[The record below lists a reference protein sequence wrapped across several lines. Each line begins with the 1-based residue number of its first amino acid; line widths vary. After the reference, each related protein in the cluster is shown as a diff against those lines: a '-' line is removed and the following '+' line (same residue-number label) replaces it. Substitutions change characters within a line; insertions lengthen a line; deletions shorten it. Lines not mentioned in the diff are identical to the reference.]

1 MSKVKRYNLP
11 NKEELKSLRELFL
24 EFQKV
29 WSLEK
34 VKNMTLEDYTST
46 LKDNQNRNDFTF
58 WIESKLGNLG
68 SIWGGSS
75 FKFGIY
81 KRNSNEDKN
90 SNSNHLYNDEY
101 GWYSKYGKDVNTAFQ
116 TIKANIINVIECS
129 KRNDLE
135 SIEKIDLGNAFKWKI
150 AFHYQNVDDIK
161 IVNIFATKVLEKI
174 YFDKFQGKKLEIYQI
189 HQSLLNDKKYTLEE
203 LIQNISV
210 PTWSKYASKMN
221 EEDLNELE
229 DDTNFITWIYKN
241 ARQDNGEL
249 YSSRS
254 KENESSKT
262 RTLKDIENYQSFE
275 ELIEYI
281 NSIDFNKI
289 KNDKPG
295 RDFKYTLRVY
305 SDYLNEKFY
314 KQNQSLSKEEQE
326 KRFELWLQIRS
337 RDGKNFKQVIKD
349 LKDEFFNTYKKD
361 LFSIFEL
368 RVLRDTIGEEEY
380 KNLINSEKTL
390 KDFARFLVKDYDS
403 SIENIFFNF
412 PKYIKDSHQL
422 IFYGAPGTGKS
433 YELNK
438 RAKDSFSENNIERVT
453 FHPSL
458 TYGAFVGSFKPYSKD
473 EKITYKYIAGVFIR
487 HLVKALKNENE
498 NYLLIIE
505 EINRANTA
513 AVFGDMFQLLDR
525 KDNGESEYEISISDE
540 LKEYLDKES
549 VNNLKNNKL
558 YLPNNFYIWATM
570 NNADQGVMP
579 LDTAFKRRWNFEY
592 MPLDADSEDKKLSEI
607 EEKWNELRKAI
618 NEKLLSLGI
627 NEDKLLGFYFL
638 NGKALENEEN
648 YLKALQNKVLM
659 YLYED
664 VLRHC
669 RVNVFGNL
677 AFANISQM
685 SLEDIEKLFVNKQNE
700 AE

>member
-11 NKEELKSLRELFL
+11 NKEELKTQRELFL

-34 VKNMTLEDYTST
+34 VKNMTLEDYTSI

-58 WIESKLGNLG
+58 WIESKLDNLG

-81 KRNSNEDKN
+81 KRNSNEDKGSNN
-90 SNSNHLYNDEY
+90 SYSYNDDY
-101 GWYSKYGKDVNTAFQ
+101 GWYTKYGEDIQTAFK
-116 TIKANIINVIECS
+116 TVKENIIKVIEYS
-129 KRNDLE
+129 MQNDLK

-150 AFHYQNVDDIK
+150 AFHYQNVDDVK

-174 YFDKFQGKKLEIYQI
+174 YFDKFQSKKLEIYQI
-189 HQSLLNDKKYTLEE
+189 HQSLLNDKKYTIEE

-210 PTWSKYASKMN
+210 PTWNKYTLEMN
-221 EEDLNELE
+221 EEELE
-229 DDTNFITWIYKN
+229 DNKLENF
-241 ARQDNGEL
+241 
-249 YSSRS
+249 
-254 KENESSKT
+254 
-262 RTLKDIENYQSFE
+262 
-275 ELIEYI
+275 
-281 NSIDFNKI
+281 
-289 KNDKPG
+289 ND
-295 RDFKYTLRVY
+295 L
-305 SDYLNEKFY
+305 DY
-314 KQNQSLSKEEQE
+314 
-326 KRFELWLQIRS
+326 
-337 RDGKNFKQVIKD
+337 
-349 LKDEFFNTYKKD
+349 
-361 LFSIFEL
+361 
-368 RVLRDTIGEEEY
+368 
-380 KNLINSEKTL
+380 
-390 KDFARFLVKDYDS
+390 
-403 SIENIFFNF
+403 
-412 PKYIKDSHQL
+412 PCQL
-422 IFYGAPGTGKS
+422 IFYGAPETGKS

-438 RAKDSFSENNIERVT
+438 KAKDNFSENNIERVT

-473 EKITYKYIAGVFIR
+473 EKITYKYIAGIFIR

-579 LDTAFKRRWNFEY
+579 LDTAFKRRWDFEY

-607 EEKWNELRKAI
+607 GEKWNKLRKAI

-669 RVNVFGNL
+669 RVKVFGNL

-685 SLEDIEKLFVNKQNE
+685 SLEDIEKLFVNK
-700 AE
+700 

>member
-1 MSKVKRYNLP
+1 MANI
-11 NKEELKSLRELFL
+11 KEEFIKWCKQIPQNKGDGYSNKSINNYVNFLNNLYFYHKEMKDDLIFDVDSGNVDEIIEMLKKSDKELLSKHIKNLKPGKNILVARDLYAHFL
-24 EFQKV
+24 MCKFEKGEQLWMNFPKLSDIESNNTYLISIKNENQEEKFKNWLLNYDKKTISTTNSYIGDMKAWFNKKEFAGYSNFFDIKGYQI
-29 WSLEK
+29 
-34 VKNMTLEDYTST
+34 
-46 LKDNQNRNDFTF
+46 LKDYIETFSDIDFK
-58 WIESKLGNLG
+58 E
-68 SIWGGSS
+68 
-75 FKFGIY
+75 
-81 KRNSNEDKN
+81 
-90 SNSNHLYNDEY
+90 
-101 GWYSKYGKDVNTAFQ
+101 
-116 TIKANIINVIECS
+116 
-129 KRNDLE
+129 
-135 SIEKIDLGNAFKWKI
+135 
-150 AFHYQNVDDIK
+150 
-161 IVNIFATKVLEKI
+161 
-174 YFDKFQGKKLEIYQI
+174 
-189 HQSLLNDKKYTLEE
+189 
-203 LIQNISV
+203 
-210 PTWSKYASKMN
+210 
-221 EEDLNELE
+221 
-229 DDTNFITWIYKN
+229 
-241 ARQDNGEL
+241 
-249 YSSRS
+249 RS
-254 KENESSKT
+254 KE
-262 RTLKDIENYQSFE
+262 F
-275 ELIEYI
+275 
-281 NSIDFNKI
+281 
-289 KNDKPG
+289 
-295 RDFKYTLRVY
+295 
-305 SDYLNEKFY
+305 
-314 KQNQSLSKEEQE
+314 
-326 KRFELWLQIRS
+326 
-337 RDGKNFKQVIKD
+337 
-349 LKDEFFNTYKKD
+349 DEFDKK
-361 LFSIFEL
+361 
-368 RVLRDTIGEEEY
+368 RHNQATQAG
-380 KNLINSEKTL
+380 L
-390 KDFARFLVKDYDS
+390 K
-403 SIENIFFNF
+403 
-412 PKYIKDSHQL
+412 KYIEFLFYCLNKQL

-438 RAKDSFSENNIERVT
+438 RAEDNFSENNIERVT

-525 KDNGESEYEISISDE
+525 DKNGESEYEISISDE

-549 VNNLKNNKL
+549 VKNLKNNKL

-579 LDTAFKRRWNFEY
+579 LDTAFKRRWDFEY

-607 EEKWNELRKAI
+607 GEKWNKLRKAI

-669 RVNVFGNL
+669 RVKVFGNL